1 MNQRFI
7 HNFIWIPIFII
18 GFMNL
23 CLGLVFL
30 FHLEPWVLNQAS
42 NEILIGASFD
52 TLFAGEINIGL
63 PKYLKA
69 LYSFHGLCI
78 AIIGLLIIVYVQVTK
93 MGTALARNSI
103 LSVLLFVLIGTV
115 YILYTFI
122 PNMLFKIIIILQ
134 ILLWSMSVFSS
145 TLIEE

>member
-52 TLFAGEINIGL
+52 TLFASEINISL
-63 PKYLKA
+63 PNYLKA
-69 LYSFHGLCI
+69 MYSFHGLCM
-78 AIIGLLIIVYVQVTK
+78 AIIGLLIIIYVQVTK
-93 MGTALARNSI
+93 MGTVLARNSI
-103 LSVLLFVLIGTV
+103 LSVLLFVLIGAI
-115 YILYTFI
+115 YILYNFI
-122 PNMLFKIIIILQ
+122 PSSLFKIIIILQ
-134 ILLWSMSVFSS
+134 IILWSMSVFSS